1 MTDSPVKVS
10 WFFGWRFF
18 HPQEAFSGVAFRIGR
33 SSPKMFLAE
42 YLAFNLVSRFSQ
54 AQPEEKCI
62 TLPETNITHENDGF
76 Q

>member
-1 MTDSPVKVS
+1 
-10 WFFGWRFF
+10 
-18 HPQEAFSGVAFRIGR
+18 
-33 SSPKMFLAE
+33 MFLAE